1 MIAANGTLAV
11 GTRVRIKGLVK
22 SKEFN
27 GKEGSIVAYSA
38 EKNRYAISIGGEQ
51 KMFQPG
57 NVEMLG
63 PSSKQ
68 PVFAN
73 IEDMMANLEKMGLDP
88 SIFANITPEQK
99 QKMFEMT
106 KAQSILDR
114 AVATHRAANAEVGT
128 MNPAAGGLYSWRDE
142 KEKAYVELKCEAGAK
157 CDIAKD
163 RIKISAVGGDE
174 MLSGK
179 LFQDVD
185 VEKCEWEMK
194 DDGNGNKLM
203 AISLFKRHPMRYA
216 HFLHQKAF
224 LTSKSMYD

>member
-1 MIAANGTLAV
+1 MA
-11 GTRVRIKGLVK
+11 GTRVRIKGLVN

-27 GKEGSIVAYSA
+27 GQEGSIVAYSP

-63 PSSKQ
+63 PSSKKQ

-73 IEDMMANLEKMGLDP
+73 IDDMMANLEKMGLDP
-88 SIFANITPEQK
+88 SIFANLTPEQK

-142 KEKAYVELKCEAGAK
+142 KEKAYVELKCEASAK
-157 CDIAKD
+157 CDITTD

-174 MLSGK
+174 IVSGK
-179 LFQDVD
+179 LFQEVN

-194 DDGNGNKLM
+194 DDGNGSKLM
-203 AISLFKRHPMRYA
+203 AITLFKRHPMRY
-216 HFLHQKAF
+216 FFCRNRILHQ
-224 LTSKSMYD
+224 SMYD